1 MLKNL
6 YKTFFKNKLIRNL
19 NIVIFSL
26 FIIYI
31 SISTY
36 FSQHFF
42 FNTTVNGVDLS
53 LKDKNSIASSFDDF
67 LEKYSIEI
75 VTRNAESQIIKENIL
90 EKGNMLDSEEAIFKD
105 IKSKQNSLIWIIS
118 LFKKNEYNIDEIYS
132 IDEKELEDIVNELNV
147 FKGEIISPKNVSFAY
162 KDGKYEI
169 VEEVYG
175 NEANKERVYE
185 GIKTAVLNG
194 KANINLDEEG
204 CYQSPKYT
212 INSDRTKEVEKE
224 LNKYISTNITYV
236 FGEGKEVLSGERINK
251 FITVNDDLEI
261 ELSKEEIKQYIK
273 ELSDKYNTV
282 GITREFKTS
291 IGSTVEVEGGYYGY
305 KINSVAETSLLIENI
320 KNGAVLEKEPSY
332 SQKALLRGEN
342 DIGDTYVEIN
352 LTRQYMWFYKEGK
365 IIAQG
370 SVVTGD
376 PRKGNSTD
384 TGTYMLNYKQK
395 EATLRGANYEA
406 KVNYWMPFNGN
417 VGIHDASWRYN
428 FGGQVYLSDGTHGC
442 VNASLSL
449 AKKIYENI
457 EAGTPVICYKDK

>member
-1 MLKNL
+1 M
-6 YKTFFKNKLIRNL
+6 
-19 NIVIFSL
+19 
-26 FIIYI
+26 
-31 SISTY
+31 Y
-36 FSQHFF
+36 FSKHFF
-42 FNTTVNGVDLS
+42 FNTIVNGVDLS
-53 LKDKNSIASSFDDF
+53 LKDKNSVATSFSDF
-67 LEKYSIEI
+67 LEEYSIEI
-75 VTRNAESQIIKENIL
+75 VDRNGESQTIKDNIL
-90 EKGNMLDSEEAIFKD
+90 EKGTMLDSEEAIFKD
-105 IKSKQNSLIWIIS
+105 IKSKQNSLIWITS
-118 LFKKNEYNIDEIYS
+118 LFKKNQYNIDNIYS
-132 IDEKELEDIVNELNV
+132 IDEKELLDIVNELNV
-147 FKGEIISPKNVSFAY
+147 FKGEIISPKNVRFVY

-185 GIKTAVLNG
+185 GIKTALLNG
-194 KANINLDEEG
+194 ETYINLDEEG
-204 CYQSPKYT
+204 CYESPKYT
-212 INSDRTKEVEKE
+212 INSDKTKEVEKE
-224 LNKYISTNITYV
+224 LSKYISTNITYV
-236 FGEGKEVLSGERINK
+236 FGEEKEVLSGERINK
-251 FITVNDDLEI
+251 FITINDDLEI
-261 ELSKEEIKQYIK
+261 ELSKEEIRLYIK

-282 GITREFKTS
+282 GITREFNTS
-291 IGSTVEVEGGYYGY
+291 IGSTVQVEGGYYGY
-305 KINSVAETSLLIENI
+305 KINSVAEASLLIENI
-320 KNGAVLEKEPSY
+320 KNGAVIEKEPSY

-457 EAGTPVICYKDK
+457 EEGTPVICYKDK

>member
-6 YKTFFKNKLIRNL
+6 YKTFLKNKLIRNL
-19 NIVIFSL
+19 IIVIFSL

-90 EKGNMLDSEEAIFKD
+90 EKGKMLDSEEAIFKD
-105 IKSKQNSLIWIIS
+105 IKSKQNSLIWITS

-132 IDEKELEDIVNELNV
+132 IDEKGLEDIVSELNV

-169 VEEVYG
+169 VEEEYG

-204 CYQSPKYT
+204 CYESPKYT
-212 INSDRTKEVEKE
+212 INSDRTKEVEKD

-261 ELSKEEIKQYIK
+261 ELSKEEIRQYIK

-370 SVVTGD
+370 NVVTGD

>member
-6 YKTFFKNKLIRNL
+6 YKTFLKNKLIRNL

-36 FSQHFF
+36 FSRHFF

-53 LKDKNSIASSFDDF
+53 FKDKNSIASSFDDF

-90 EKGNMLDSEEAIFKD
+90 EKGKMLDSEEAIFKD
-105 IKSKQNSLIWIIS
+105 IKSKQNSLIWITS

-132 IDEKELEDIVNELNV
+132 IDEKGLEDIVSELNV

-169 VEEVYG
+169 VEAVYG

-204 CYQSPKYT
+204 CYESPKYT

-261 ELSKEEIKQYIK
+261 ELSKEEIRQYIK

-332 SQKALLRGEN
+332 SQKALLRGVN

-370 SVVTGD
+370 NVVTGD

-406 KVNYWMPFNGN
+406 NVNYWMPFNGN

>member
-1 MLKNL
+1 M
-6 YKTFFKNKLIRNL
+6 FKNRLIRNL
-19 NIVIFSL
+19 IIVIFSL

-31 SISTY
+31 GISMY
-36 FSQHFF
+36 FSKHFF
-42 FNTTVNGVDLS
+42 FNTIVNGVDLS
-53 LKDKNSIASSFDDF
+53 LKDKNSVATSFSDF
-67 LEKYSIEI
+67 LEEYSIEI
-75 VTRNAESQIIKENIL
+75 VDRNGESQTIKDNIL
-90 EKGNMLDSEEAIFKD
+90 EKGTMLDSEEAIFKD
-105 IKSKQNSLIWIIS
+105 IKSKQNSLIWITS
-118 LFKKNEYNIDEIYS
+118 LFKKNQYNIDNIYS
-132 IDEKELEDIVNELNV
+132 IDEKELLDIVNELNV
-147 FKGEIISPKNVSFAY
+147 FKGEIISPKNVSFVY

-169 VEEVYG
+169 LEEVYG

-185 GIKTAVLNG
+185 GIKTALLNG
-194 KANINLDEEG
+194 ETYINLDEEG
-204 CYQSPKYT
+204 CYESPKYT
-212 INSDRTKEVEKE
+212 INSDKTKEVEKE
-224 LNKYISTNITYV
+224 LSKYISTNITYV
-236 FGEGKEVLSGERINK
+236 FGEEKEVLSGERINK
-251 FITVNDDLEI
+251 FITINDDLEI
-261 ELSKEEIKQYIK
+261 ELSKEEIRLYIK

-305 KINSVAETSLLIENI
+305 KINSVAETSLLTENI

-352 LTRQYMWFYKEGK
+352 LTRQYMWFYKNGK

-376 PRKGNSTD
+376 PRKGNSTEP
-384 TGTYMLNYKQK
+384 GTYMLNYKQK

-428 FGGQVYLSDGTHGC
+428 FGGQVYLSNGTHGC

-457 EAGTPVICYKDK
+457 EEGTPVICYEDK